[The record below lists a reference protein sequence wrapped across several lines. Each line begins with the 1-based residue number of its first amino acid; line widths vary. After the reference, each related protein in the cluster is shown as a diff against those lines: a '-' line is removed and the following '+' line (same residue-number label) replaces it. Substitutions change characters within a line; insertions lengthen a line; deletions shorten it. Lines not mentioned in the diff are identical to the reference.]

1 MIDSDEPSLPDAAVL
16 RRAVEEGLRR
26 YFSSRR
32 DRVDD
37 FIARHFSLRGAAG
50 IHRRAFG
57 FDVLRAP
64 LNLALAGPQVGLKL
78 AGKAAKRAGR
88 ERLARMIEQRDIL
101 LATDVGREIEW
112 LLRTELFEL
121 PYQDGERIATRD
133 ALAETILADPAIA
146 LPLAAALCQ
155 QANDPAFRTRLEEAT
170 RQYLGSRAAA
180 ADITTSL
187 AVLGAG
193 AVTVKQLTPG
203 VVSLAAPLASLLAQQ
218 SAIAAF
224 PLGTGLGALWYGLFP
239 AAPSALL
246 IGGLTGGLFVA
257 ATAVAAFAGVVADP
271 VQKRLGLHRRR
282 LLRMIDRLER
292 QAFDPAAPAFA
303 VRDHYVARLLDL
315 FDLLGSAYRLAR
327 S

>member
-1 MIDSDEPSLPDAAVL
+1 MIDNDEPQMPDAAVV

-32 DRVDD
+32 DRADD
-37 FIARHFSLRGAAG
+37 FVARHFSLRGAAA

-57 FDVLRAP
+57 FDAFRAP

-88 ERLARMIEQRDIL
+88 KRLANMLEQRNIL
-101 LATDVGREIEW
+101 LTTDVGREIEW

-121 PYQDGERIATRD
+121 PYQDGKRVATRD

-146 LPLAAALCQ
+146 VPLAAALRQ
-155 QANDPAFRTRLEEAT
+155 QASDPAFRARLEEAM

-187 AVLGAG
+187 AVLGTG

-203 VVSLAAPLASLLAQQ
+203 VVSLAAPLAALLAQQ

-224 PLGTGLGALWYGLFP
+224 PLGSGLGALWYGLFP

-246 IGGLTGGLFVA
+246 VGGLTGGLLAA
-257 ATAVAAFAGVVADP
+257 ATVVAAFAGVIADP

-282 LLRMIDRLER
+282 LLRMIDRLEK

-303 VRDHYVARLLDL
+303 VHDHYVARLLDL

>member
-1 MIDSDEPSLPDAAVL
+1 MIDNDEPQMPDAAVV

-26 YFSSRR
+26 YFDSRR
-32 DRVDD
+32 ERVDD
-37 FIARHFSLRGAAG
+37 FVARHFSLRGAAA
-50 IHRRAFG
+50 IHRHAFG

-64 LNLALAGPQVGLKL
+64 VNLALAGPQVGLKL
-78 AGKAAKRAGR
+78 GGKAAKRAGR
-88 ERLARMIEQRDIL
+88 KRLARMLEQRDIL
-101 LATDVGREIEW
+101 LTTDVGREIEW
-112 LLRTELFEL
+112 LLRTDLFEL
-121 PYQDGERIATRD
+121 PYQDGKRISTRD

-146 LPLAAALCQ
+146 FPLAAALRQ
-155 QANDPAFRTRLEEAT
+155 QAKDPAFRARLEEAM

-187 AVLGAG
+187 AVLGTG

-203 VVSLAAPLASLLAQQ
+203 VVSLAAPLAALLAQQ

-224 PLGTGLGALWYGLFP
+224 PLGSGLGALWYGLFP

-246 IGGLTGGLFVA
+246 VGGLTGGLLAA
-257 ATAVAAFAGVVADP
+257 ATVVAAFAGVIADP

-282 LLRMIDRLER
+282 LLRMIDRLEK

-303 VRDHYVARLLDL
+303 VHDHYVARLLDL